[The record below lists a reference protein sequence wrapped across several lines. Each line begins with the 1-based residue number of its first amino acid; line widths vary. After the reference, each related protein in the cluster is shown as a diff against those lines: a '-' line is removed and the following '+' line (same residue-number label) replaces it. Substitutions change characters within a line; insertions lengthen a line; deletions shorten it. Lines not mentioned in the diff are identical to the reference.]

1 MIAPKV
7 TYIAPKVTM
16 KKHVPKKENIQ
27 IEDEMKSGSA
37 SKTGSDSGSS
47 SKAASKT
54 SSPVKSTA
62 KSAASSPKSS
72 SP

>member
-1 MIAPKV
+1 MISPFVLRKR
-7 TYIAPKVTM
+7 KDLRE
-16 KKHVPKKENIQ
+16 KKNIQ

-47 SKAASKT
+47 SKAGSKT

-62 KSAASSPKSS
+62 KSAASIPKSS